1 LSRIPRVQEHLKAGF
16 TAEAA
21 SAARFRANAAAAS
34 RNGLPN
40 LAAHWSDLAR
50 AKDELAVLQ
59 LAATGS
65 VRGSVE
71 DLEAALA
78 EERYEIEVLY
88 PRLIAAAGDEAGP
101 FREVVALQ
109 ERHLSRLE
117 SLRGALIASR
127 GDVPAPPPAA
137 PQPAAPQPAAP
148 VAAAR

>member
-1 LSRIPRVQEHLKAGF
+1 MSRIPRLQEHLKAGF
-16 TAEAA
+16 TAAAA

-34 RNGLPN
+34 KNGLPN
-40 LAAHWSDLAR
+40 LAAHWLELAS
-50 AKDELAVLQ
+50 AKDALAVLQ
-59 LAATGS
+59 LQATGQ

-88 PRLIAAAGDEAGP
+88 PRLIAAAGAEAGP
-101 FREVVALQ
+101 FRGVVAVQ

-127 GDVPAPPPAA
+127 GDVPALPS
-137 PQPAAPQPAAP
+137 AAP
-148 VAAAR
+148 VAVAS